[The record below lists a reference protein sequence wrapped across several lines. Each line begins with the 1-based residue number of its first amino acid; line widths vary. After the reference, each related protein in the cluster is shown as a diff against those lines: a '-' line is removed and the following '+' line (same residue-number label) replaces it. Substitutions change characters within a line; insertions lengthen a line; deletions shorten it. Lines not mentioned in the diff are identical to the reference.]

1 MDLSEAM
8 RYDAVRAECT
18 GPEWRCTAVQRV
30 IVIGGGISGLAS
42 AWEIRQ
48 RCPGVEVVCLEASKS
63 VGGCIR
69 TERRDGF
76 VFDHGPAG
84 FLNRHPSTLRVARAL
99 GLGDEIVSGCEDR
112 RRRFILSDGELRRF
126 PDSPATFLSSDLL
139 TVRAKLRMLLEP
151 TIPRTRRRHDE
162 SVGAFA
168 RRRLGREA
176 AELMF
181 DPVMSGIYAGSADQ
195 LSLRATLPQMAA
207 VEADRR
213 SLLVTMLRSR
223 ARGTGGRGAS
233 PTALGSRRYV
243 SFKGGMATLVEM
255 LRADLAPTLHTDSP
269 VMDVARDGQG
279 WRVMV
284 GGDNADEL
292 LADVVVSAAPATA
305 ARHYL
310 AGLDPRID
318 ESCRAVPYAPVVVV
332 GVGFHEADVPHPLDG
347 FGYLIPSRER
357 GSVLGVLWPTSIYPG
372 YRSPD
377 GRVLMRV
384 VLGGERDRAICDADS
399 ETLTACARAQLRR
412 VMGIAA
418 RPVFSAVA
426 RYPLGLPQYRIGHD
440 QRVVEMDRALG
451 RLPGLHVIGNAFR
464 GIGLNACTAVAERT
478 GREVARYLGERRVA
492 LVAPVTARP
501 ASRVLGA
508 VGEKTG

>member
-1 MDLSEAM
+1 MH
-8 RYDAVRAECT
+8 
-18 GPEWRCTAVQRV
+18 RV

-48 RCPGVEVVCLEASKS
+48 RCPGVEVIILEASKD

-69 TERRDGF
+69 TERREGF

-84 FLNRHPSTLRVARAL
+84 FLNRHPSTLRIARSL
-99 GLGDEIVSGCEDR
+99 GLADEIVSGCEER
-112 RRRFILSDGELRRF
+112 RRRFILSDGRLRRY
-126 PDSPATFLSSDLL
+126 PDSPSTFLGSDLL
-139 TVRAKLRMLLEP
+139 SLKAKVRMLMEP
-151 TIPRTRRRHDE
+151 AIPRSRPRADE

-168 RRRLGREA
+168 RRRLGKEA

-181 DPVMSGIYAGSADQ
+181 DPVMSGIYAGSSDR

-207 VEADRR
+207 VEDDRR

-223 ARGTGGRGAS
+223 GRGHRGRGAS

-243 SFKGGMATLVEM
+243 SFKGGMGSLVDALKDA
-255 LRADLAPTLHTDSP
+255 LRDAIRPDSP
-269 VMDVARDGQG
+269 VLDVARDGEH

-284 GGDNADEL
+284 GGDAPCELVAD
-292 LADVVVSAAPATA
+292 AVVSAAPATA

-318 ESCRAVPYAPVVVV
+318 ASCRAVPYAPVVVV
-332 GVGFHEADVPHPLDG
+332 GLGFHEADVPHPLDG

-377 GRVLMRV
+377 GHVLMRV
-384 VLGGERDRAICDADS
+384 VLGGERDRSICDSDTDS
-399 ETLTACARAQLRR
+399 LMAAARAQLNR

-418 RPVFSAVA
+418 KPMFGSAA
-426 RYPLGLPQYRIGHD
+426 RYPLGLPQYRVGHD
-440 QRVVEMDRALG
+440 ERIEEMDRALA

-464 GIGLNACTAVAERT
+464 GIGLNTCTAVAEQTSRAIAKYLGSRHGVT
-478 GREVARYLGERRVA
+478 TVASDIQPIGRPLTLVSEGSNVARRIGS
-492 LVAPVTARP
+492 
-501 ASRVLGA
+501 SR
-508 VGEKTG
+508 